1 MYNFKFST
9 CWKNSQNA
17 KKAGKSWKCVYILAQ
32 ISIQFDDF
40 LRTFDMIFFFDF
52 RDFFPVK
59 MFHMK
64 WRLQMQSFHHQMSS
78 EDEWKNR
85 QTFGFAL
92 HRRFHSINTVNTYM
106 GRRIHPQ
113 IHWPK
118 MKEKPYFTD
127 AILIHSYCDSD
138 RAKVNHLKKVH
149 ILKFCNNKF
158 CNFEGVPNFLFKWP
172 LGQKGQ
178 NIWRI

>member
-1 MYNFKFST
+1 
-9 CWKNSQNA
+9 
-17 KKAGKSWKCVYILAQ
+17 
-32 ISIQFDDF
+32 
-40 LRTFDMIFFFDF
+40 
-52 RDFFPVK
+52 
-59 MFHMK
+59 MK

-158 CNFEGVPNFLFKWP
+158 CNFEEFLIFFSSGLWAKKVKIFDVSNVTSFV
-172 LGQKGQ
+172 QKKATAVASTRFHQ
-178 NIWRI
+178 LSL